1 MGMIKKI
8 THVVN
13 WLDRLFTRK
22 AVKASLLANYMSWYN
37 EDKLANYMSW
47 NEDNNWLRTIQANGR
62 IYRMLS
68 H

>member
-13 WLDRLFTRK
+13 WFDRLFTKK
-22 AVKASLLANYMSWYN
+22 AVKASLLANYMSWY
-37 EDKLANYMSW
+37 

>member
-37 EDKLANYMSW
+37 ED
-47 NEDNNWLRTIQANGR
+47 NNWLRTIQANGR
-62 IYRMLS
+62 IYRMLA

>member
-1 MGMIKKI
+1 MIKKI

-13 WLDRLFTRK
+13 WFDRLFTKK
-22 AVKASLLANYMSWYN
+22 AVKASLLANYMSWY
-37 EDKLANYMSW
+37 

>member
-37 EDKLANYMSW
+37 ED
-47 NEDNNWLRTIQANGR
+47 NNWLRTIQANGR